1 MKKIAF
7 FIILLQ
13 ALLAGSVRAD
23 EGMWLPLFIERLNY
37 VDMQKEGLHLTAE
50 EIYSV
55 NHSSLKDA
63 IIIFGRGCTG
73 EMVSDQGLV
82 FTNHHCGYGAIQSHS
97 TVNHDYLTDGF
108 WAMKQSEELPND
120 GLTAR
125 FLVSIT
131 DVTQDVLAGLKE
143 SVSETDRAAR
153 LKEITKKIE
162 SDATKGTQY
171 DARVSSFYNGNEY
184 YLFVYETYKDV
195 RLVGAPPSS
204 IGKFGADTDNWM
216 WPRHTCDFS
225 IFRVYASTDGKPAD
239 YSTTNVPLK
248 PKHHLPV
255 SIKGVQKDDFAMILG
270 YPGTT
275 DRYLTSYGITLALE
289 KTNPAIVK
297 IRTRKLEIM
306 KADMDASDEVR
317 IKYASKYAGS
327 ANYWK
332 FYIGQS
338 KGLKRLK
345 VIDKKR
351 ELESRFTEW
360 LKGDKERMLKYKDA
374 LSNLSGA
381 YEAISATELATRY
394 NAEAI
399 NGGSEIIS
407 FSRSY
412 QALADELAKPAA
424 EAKEL
429 NNLTEKLRTASVR
442 YFKDYNA
449 ATDSKLLAAM
459 LELYHKD
466 VEVKYQPGLLAEIDK
481 KYKGNFTAYASMIF
495 DRSLFASQERVNA
508 FLKNPSLK
516 TLQKDPCYKLMT
528 AFSGN
533 SKVIDALSQA
543 SNDLLSKGRRL
554 YVAGLREMQPDKK
567 FYPDA
572 NSTMRLT
579 YGKVLDY
586 YPADAVHYDFVTTL
600 KGVMEKEDSTSWE
613 FKVPARLK
621 QLYQQKDYG
630 RYGKNGEMVT
640 CFLTNNDIT
649 GGNSGSPVI
658 NGDGEL
664 IGLAFDGN
672 WEAMSGNIA
681 FEPDMQRTI
690 CVDIRYVLFIIDK
703 YAGARNIINEMTIRE

>member
-7 FIILLQ
+7 FIILFQ
-13 ALLAGSVRAD
+13 AIAAGPVHAD

-63 IIIFGRGCTG
+63 IIIFGGGCTA
-73 EMVSDQGLV
+73 EMVSDEGLV
-82 FTNHHCGYGAIQSHS
+82 LTNHHCGYGSIQSHS
-97 TVNHDYLTDGF
+97 TVDHDYLTDGF
-108 WAMKQSEELPND
+108 WAMKQSEELPNE
-120 GLTAR
+120 GLKAR
-125 FLVSIT
+125 FLVRIA
-131 DVTQDVLAGLKE
+131 DVTKDVLAGLKDII
-143 SVSETDRAAR
+143 SETDRAAR
-153 LKEITKKIE
+153 LKEISKKLE
-162 SDATKGTQY
+162 LDATRGSQY
-171 DARVSSFYNGNEY
+171 EANVSSFYNGNEY
-184 YLFVYETYKDV
+184 YLFVYETFRDV

-225 IFRVYASTDGKPAD
+225 VFRVYASPDGKPAE
-239 YSTTNVPLK
+239 YSSTNVPYK

-275 DRYLTSYGITLALE
+275 DRYLTSYGINMALE
-289 KTNPAIVK
+289 ITNPAIVK
-297 IRTRKLEIM
+297 IRTKKLEIM
-306 KADMDASDEVR
+306 KTDMDASDEVR
-317 IKYASKYAGS
+317 IKYASKYAS
-327 ANYWK
+327 TANYWK

-351 ELESRFTEW
+351 ELESQFTNW
-360 LKGDKERMLKYKDA
+360 LNGDNDRKLKYSDA
-374 LSNLSGA
+374 LQNLSKA

-399 NGGSEIIS
+399 NRGCEIIT
-407 FSRSY
+407 FARSY
-412 QALADELAKPAA
+412 QALADELAKPVA

-429 NNLTEKLRTASVR
+429 NSLTEKLLTASGK

-459 LELYHKD
+459 LELYRKD
-466 VEVKYQPGLLAEIDK
+466 IQAKYQPILLAEIDK
-481 KYKGNFTAYASMIF
+481 KYKGDFTAYANMVF

-528 AFSGN
+528 AFSEN
-533 SKVIDALSQA
+533 SKNIEALTQA
-543 SNDLLSKGRRL
+543 SNDLLIKGRRL

-586 YPADAVHYDFVTTL
+586 YPADAIHYDFVTTL
-600 KGVMEKEDSTSWE
+600 KGVMEKEDSTNWE
-613 FKVPARLK
+613 FKVPLKLK
-621 QLYQQKDYG
+621 QLYQRKDFG
-630 RYGKNGEMVT
+630 RYGKNGDLVT

-649 GGNSGSPVI
+649 GGNSGSPVM

-690 CVDIRYVLFIIDK
+690 CVDIRYVLFIIEK
-703 YAGARNIINEMTIRE
+703 YAGATNIINEMTIRE